1 MNFEDLVNDLAA
13 QEAARLLAA
22 ATRDAEADAADIRAE
37 ADAREAQGIATY
49 EADLA
54 EALAQI
60 TGHPEAVQVIR
71 EHHGRG
77 ASSWVAAHEGRA
89 PSTARRWLSDHP
101 PASRVAAVIELAR
114 LLIRRDH
121 DEQFDAE
128 QTARAQETEQQVAAT
143 FADAIAQA
151 EALVHAAGAALAAQ
165 ALRGKTRASIGAGI
179 PVAYGGG
186 TDGTRDIH
194 DAEIDGDVLA
204 DLLEA
209 GNLDGAAEELVEQIM
224 ADYGDL
230 AGTLDIT
237 DFPNGITL
245 T

>member
-1 MNFEDLVNDLAA
+1 MKFEDLVNDLAQAEAVRLIASASANA
-13 QEAARLLAA
+13 Q
-22 ATRDAEADAADIRAE
+22 AEADEIRAE
-37 ADAREAQGIATY
+37 ADARAAQAIATY
-49 EADLA
+49 EATLT

-60 TGHPEAVQVIR
+60 SNHTDAVHVIR

-77 ASSWVAAHEGRA
+77 AAPWIAAHEGKA
-89 PSTARRWLSDHP
+89 VSTARRWLGAHP

-114 LLIRRDH
+114 ALVRQDLDA
-121 DEQFDAE
+121 QFESA
-128 QTARAQETEQQVAAT
+128 QTARELDTEQQIAVT
-143 FADAIAQA
+143 IADAIAQA
-151 EALVHAAGAALAAQ
+151 EALAQSAGPALAAP
-165 ALRGKTRASIGAGI
+165 ALRGKTRASIGANI

-186 TDGTRDIH
+186 TDGTRDIQ

-209 GNLDGAAEELVEQIM
+209 GDLDAAADEFSEQIM

-245 T
+245 N

>member
-1 MNFEDLVNDLAA
+1 MRFEDLVTDLAA
-13 QEAARLLAA
+13 QEAARLIAS
-22 ATRDAEADAADIRAE
+22 ATSDAEAEAADIRAE
-37 ADAREAQGIATY
+37 ADARAAQTIAIY
-49 EADLA
+49 EATLT

-60 TGHPEAVQVIR
+60 SSHTDAVQIIR

-77 ASSWVAAHEGRA
+77 AASWVAAHEGKA
-89 PSTARRWLSDHP
+89 ASTARRWLGAHP

-114 LLIRRDH
+114 ALVRQDL
-121 DEQFDAE
+121 DERFESE
-128 QTARAQETEQQVAAT
+128 QTAREQETEQQIAAT
-143 FADAIAQA
+143 LADAIAQA
-151 EALVHAAGAALAAQ
+151 EALAQAAGPALAAQ
-165 ALRGKTRASIGAGI
+165 ALRGKTSASIGSGI

-186 TDGTRDIH
+186 TDGTRDIY

-204 DLLEA
+204 NLIEA
-209 GNLDGAAEELVEQIM
+209 GNLDGAAEEFTEQIM